1 MRNIYVVSLREENKA
16 DSIVF
21 VTVNGMKACEFGLQE
36 RNNGQL
42 VYVTECQNGLP
53 IGVAWFYDDGR
64 FMRWAGQ
71 PSVGFQQALEFV
83 Q

>member
-1 MRNIYVVSLREENKA
+1 MRNVYVVSLREENKS

-21 VTVNGMKACEFGLQE
+21 VTENGMKACEFGLQA
-36 RNNGQL
+36 RKTGQL
-42 VYVTECQNGLP
+42 AYITECQTGLP

-64 FMRWAGQ
+64 FMRWSGQ